1 MPPPF
6 PALYHEYKD
15 LVFSLCLHYLR
26 NRELAEEAAQ
36 DIFVKI
42 HRNLEQFREESSI
55 KTWIYRIAV
64 HHCIDV
70 QKAQQ
75 RRKRLGM
82 IGQVIWG
89 STMPEPG
96 HYDHPGLALEQQERV
111 ARLLELIETLPE
123 RQRTA
128 LMLSKI
134 EGLSPLEIAAVLETS
149 EGAVE
154 SILHR
159 AKENLRKKMDKNP
172 F

>member
-6 PALYHEYKD
+6 TALYQEHKD

-26 NRELAEEAAQ
+26 HRELAEEAAQ
-36 DIFVKI
+36 DVFVKI
-42 HRNLEQFREESSI
+42 HRNLEGFREESSI
-55 KTWIYRIAV
+55 RTWIYRIAV
-64 HHCIDV
+64 HHCLDV

-75 RRKRLGM
+75 RRKRLGT
-82 IGQVIWG
+82 IGTFIWG
-89 STMPEPG
+89 GSLPEPG
-96 HYDHPGLALEQQERV
+96 HYDHPGLALEQRESI

-128 LMLSKI
+128 LILSKI
-134 EGLSPLEIAAVLETS
+134 EGLSPPEIASVLQTS

-159 AKENLRKKMDKNP
+159 AKENLRKKMEKNP